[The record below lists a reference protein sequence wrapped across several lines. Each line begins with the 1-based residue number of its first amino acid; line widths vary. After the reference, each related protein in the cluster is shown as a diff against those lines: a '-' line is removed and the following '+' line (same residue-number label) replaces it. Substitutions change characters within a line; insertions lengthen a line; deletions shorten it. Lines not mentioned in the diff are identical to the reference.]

1 MFIIAQLFQLIICY
15 NINMLISYSRL
26 IGTPILSIQ
35 AGGPIATIKNA
46 IIDPNNLKILGF
58 NLEGPLLN
66 RTDTTILDIRSVRE
80 YSQLG
85 MVIDDIEELVAPD
98 DVIKIQKVLEL
109 NFDLINL
116 KVKTKK
122 GTKLGHLID
131 YTVTS
136 EDFVVQQ
143 IIVKRPLVKALV
155 DPELTI
161 SRKEIVEITDYEVI
175 IKDEEKT
182 LKARAE
188 KEDFV
193 PNFVN
198 PFREQG
204 FAPAKTENKKD

>member
-1 MFIIAQLFQLIICY
+1 
-15 NINMLISYSRL
+15 MLISYSRL

-136 EDFVVQQ
+136 EDFIVQQ

>member
-1 MFIIAQLFQLIICY
+1 
-15 NINMLISYSRL
+15 MLVTNSHL

-35 AGGPIATIKNA
+35 AGGPIATIKSA
-46 IIDPNNLKILGF
+46 IVDPNDLKILGF
-58 NLEGPLLN
+58 YLEGPLLN
-66 RTDTTILDIRSVRE
+66 GTDATILDVRSIRE
-80 YSQLG
+80 YSHLG
-85 MVIDDIEELVAPD
+85 MVIDNIEELVAPD
-98 DVIKIQKVLEL
+98 DVIRIQNVLEL

-116 KVKTKK
+116 KVRTKK

-136 EDFVVQQ
+136 EDFIVQQ
-143 IIVKRPLVKALV
+143 IIVKRPLVKAFV

-204 FAPAKTENKKD
+204 FAPAETEKDKD

>member
-1 MFIIAQLFQLIICY
+1 M
-15 NINMLISYSRL
+15 NSRI
-26 IGTPILSIQ
+26 IGTPILSVQ
-35 AGGPIATIKNA
+35 AGGPIATIKSA
-46 IIDPNNLKILGF
+46 IIDPNDLKILGF
-58 NLEGPLLN
+58 HLEGPLVN
-66 RTDTTILDIRSVRE
+66 RTEARILDVRSIRE

-85 MVIDDIEELVAPD
+85 MVIDNIEELVAPD
-98 DVIKIQKVLEL
+98 DVIKIKDVLEL

-116 KVKTKK
+116 KVRTKK
-122 GTKLGHLID
+122 GTKLGHIID
-131 YTVTS
+131 YTLTS
-136 EDFVVQQ
+136 EDFIIQQ
-143 IIVKRPLVKALV
+143 IIVRRPLVKSFV

-175 IKDEEKT
+175 IKDEEKV

-204 FAPAKTENKKD
+204 FAPAKTDDKKD

>member
-66 RTDTTILDIRSVRE
+66 RTDATILDIRSVRE

-85 MVIDDIEELVAPD
+85 MVIDGIEELVAPD

-136 EDFVVQQ
+136 EDFIVQQ

-161 SRKEIVEITDYEVI
+161 SRKEIVVITDYEVI

>member
-1 MFIIAQLFQLIICY
+1 M
-15 NINMLISYSRL
+15 NSRI
-26 IGTPILSIQ
+26 IGTPILSVQ
-35 AGGPIATIKNA
+35 AGGPIATIKSA
-46 IIDPNNLKILGF
+46 IIDPNDLKILGF
-58 NLEGPLLN
+58 HLEGPLVN
-66 RTDTTILDIRSVRE
+66 RAEARILDVRSIRE

-85 MVIDDIEELVAPD
+85 MVIDNIEELVAPD
-98 DVIKIQKVLEL
+98 DVIKIQNVLEL

-116 KVKTKK
+116 RVRTKK
-122 GTKLGHLID
+122 GTKLGHIID
-131 YTVTS
+131 YTLTS
-136 EDFVVQQ
+136 EDFIVQQ
-143 IIVKRPLVKALV
+143 IIVKRPLVKSLV

-175 IKDEEKT
+175 IKDEEKV

-204 FAPAKTENKKD
+204 FAPAKTDDKKD

>member
-1 MFIIAQLFQLIICY
+1 
-15 NINMLISYSRL
+15 MLVMNSRI

-35 AGGPIATIKNA
+35 AGGPIATIKSA
-46 IIDPNNLKILGF
+46 IIDPNDLKILGF
-58 NLEGPLLN
+58 YLEGPLVN
-66 RTDTTILDIRSVRE
+66 RAEARILDVRSIRE

-85 MVIDDIEELVAPD
+85 MVIDNIEELVAPD
-98 DVIKIQKVLEL
+98 DVIKIQNVLEL

-116 KVKTKK
+116 KVRTKK
-122 GTKLGHLID
+122 GTKLGHIID
-131 YTVTS
+131 YTLTS
-136 EDFVVQQ
+136 EDFIVQQ
-143 IIVKRPLVKALV
+143 IIVKRPLVKAFV

-175 IKDEEKT
+175 IKDEEKV

-204 FAPAKTENKKD
+204 FTPAKTNDKKD

>member
-1 MFIIAQLFQLIICY
+1 
-15 NINMLISYSRL
+15 MLISYSRL

-46 IIDPNNLKILGF
+46 IVDPDNLKILGF

-66 RTDTTILDIRSVRE
+66 HTDATILDVRSIRE

-85 MVIDDIEELVAPD
+85 MVIDNIEELVAPD
-98 DVIKIQKVLEL
+98 DVIKIQKILEL

-122 GTKLGHLID
+122 GTKLGHLVD

-136 EDFVVQQ
+136 EDFIVQQ

-175 IKDEEKT
+175 VKDEEKV